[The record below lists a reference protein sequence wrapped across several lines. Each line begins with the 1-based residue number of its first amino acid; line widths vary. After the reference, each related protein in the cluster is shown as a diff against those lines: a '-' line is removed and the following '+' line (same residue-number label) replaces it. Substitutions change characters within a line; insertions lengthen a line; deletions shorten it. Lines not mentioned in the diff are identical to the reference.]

1 MGERT
6 IMGNSKETVSDM
18 LRRCVD
24 ESEARRISP
33 FAIACEKL
41 GIDTSL
47 GHVKCER
54 SVYRRMAGEIDREL
68 AMARLEGNEAYG
80 TLREFMRVY
89 SILLEKPMSD
99 DEDLEGW
106 LEHWFVPK
114 PVGDDGEPVQLGDT
128 VVDKLRGEMF
138 VTRMSWVGK
147 GVYFNGSHNV
157 SGKKLRTSRIA
168 YAPGERVKRP
178 NPQVLDKDGVPIEVG
193 DAVYWKGWNG
203 KWRKRTVSRI
213 DRVHESVRENYPNVA
228 SAVYFNDMDWMPNNR
243 LTHREPDSIMKV
255 WGKLTDLA
263 EREDSLLCDE
273 IAECASR
280 LGALMDLDGVLCDL
294 EALG

>member
-1 MGERT
+1 
-6 IMGNSKETVSDM
+6 MGNSKETVSDM

-168 YAPGERVKRP
+168 YAPGERVSARIRKCSTKMACPSRWAMRCIG
-178 NPQVLDKDGVPIEVG
+178 KDGM
-193 DAVYWKGWNG
+193 ANG
-203 KWRKRTVSRI
+203 AKERYLALTGCMSQLGKTIPMWRPPCTSTIWTGCQITGSPTVNRT
-213 DRVHESVRENYPNVA
+213 A
-228 SAVYFNDMDWMPNNR
+228 
-243 LTHREPDSIMKV
+243 
-255 WGKLTDLA
+255 
-263 EREDSLLCDE
+263 
-273 IAECASR
+273 
-280 LGALMDLDGVLCDL
+280 
-294 EALG
+294 